1 MRPDVLEARGFSE
14 TCDTSETSESA
25 WTIDESSIPP
35 KISHKL
41 KVDELADLTN
51 SEPWFEKVLSRG

>member
-1 MRPDVLEARGFSE
+1 MKRAIRVKVPRRSMSRQSCL
-14 TCDTSETSESA
+14 
-25 WTIDESSIPP
+25 

-41 KVDELADLTN
+41 KVDEFADLTN